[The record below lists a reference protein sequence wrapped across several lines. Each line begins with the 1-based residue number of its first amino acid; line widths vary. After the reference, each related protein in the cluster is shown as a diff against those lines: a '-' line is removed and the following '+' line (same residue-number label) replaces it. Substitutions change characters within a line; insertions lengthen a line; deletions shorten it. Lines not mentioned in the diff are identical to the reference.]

1 MIDVG
6 EVKPLPPEPPPGA
19 SNAEW
24 ITWFGKLDCD
34 QLVSIAHTYT
44 KAPGE

>member
-1 MIDVG
+1 MIED
-6 EVKPLPPEPPPGA
+6 VKPLPPAPPAGA

-24 ITWFGKLDCD
+24 VAWFRLLDCD